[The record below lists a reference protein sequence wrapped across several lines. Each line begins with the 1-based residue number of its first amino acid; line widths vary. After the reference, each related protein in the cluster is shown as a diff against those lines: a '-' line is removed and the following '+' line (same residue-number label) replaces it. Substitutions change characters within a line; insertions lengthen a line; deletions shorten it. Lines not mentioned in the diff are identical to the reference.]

1 MTQAQTD
8 VELLP
13 LDTSDVDRWMGK
25 PVGGGELKEPIYEND
40 IRRFVQA
47 QHNPNRL
54 HYDEKFAAASVFGG
68 LVAPQSFA
76 VVTDISHG
84 ASAAIQGT
92 IPGSHMLFGGD
103 EWWFHGPRIYP
114 GDFIRPQRLAYDY
127 RVTNTS
133 FAGPTMFQRGD
144 TTYINQHGEVIGK
157 QRSTSIRYLVENSAR
172 LKSFAG
178 QESDPEW
185 TDEQLDEL
193 KQEQLAY
200 FRTFAEHVLKTAGDA
215 EAGEQLPTRKL
226 GPHSLNSFTTEYK
239 ALMSGTWGVS
249 RPQAMATSTS
259 EAGWVNEMASD
270 AEKAQVNPQLADG
283 INYGPSRGHVQ
294 AQYAQLIGMPRGYG
308 YGASMGV
315 WVLDYV
321 ANWAGESALIMHSK
335 IQYRNPALTGDVTVM
350 TGEVTSVEDDPLAP
364 GHALVT
370 VEIEMKTHAGQP
382 MAKGP
387 VEVRLPHEV

>member
-1 MTQAQTD
+1 VTQTQSD

-13 LDTSDVDRWMGK
+13 LDTTDVDRWIGR
-25 PVGGGELKEPIYEND
+25 PVGGAELKEPVYEND

-54 HYDEKFAAASVFGG
+54 HYDETFAAESEFGQ

-76 VVTDISHG
+76 VCCDISHG
-84 ASAAIQGT
+84 AGAAIQGT

-103 EWWFHGPRIYP
+103 EWWFHGPRIYA
-114 GDFIRPQRLAYDY
+114 GDYVRPHRLAFDY
-127 RVTNTS
+127 RVTDTS

-144 TTYINQHGEVIGK
+144 TTYVNQRGEVIGK
-157 QRSTSIRYLVENSAR
+157 QRSTSIRYLVENAAR

-178 QESDPEW
+178 QESDPAW
-185 TDEQLDEL
+185 TDEQLEEL

-200 FRTFAEHVLKTAGDA
+200 YRTFHDHVLKSAGDVSD
-215 EAGEQLPTRKL
+215 GERLPTRKI

-249 RPQAMATSTS
+249 RPQALPTSTL
-259 EAGWVNEMASD
+259 EAGWVRDMASD
-270 AEKAQVNPQLADG
+270 VERARVNPQLADG

-294 AQYAQLIGMPRGYG
+294 AQYARVIGMPRGYG

-321 ANWAGESALIMHSK
+321 ANWAGERALVTHSR
-335 IQYRNPALTGDVTVM
+335 IQYRNPALTGDVTVLD
-350 TGEVTSVEDDPLAP
+350 GVVSSVADDPLAP

-370 VEIEMKTHAGQP
+370 VDVEMKTHTGQP

-387 VEVRLPHEV
+387 VEVRFPR